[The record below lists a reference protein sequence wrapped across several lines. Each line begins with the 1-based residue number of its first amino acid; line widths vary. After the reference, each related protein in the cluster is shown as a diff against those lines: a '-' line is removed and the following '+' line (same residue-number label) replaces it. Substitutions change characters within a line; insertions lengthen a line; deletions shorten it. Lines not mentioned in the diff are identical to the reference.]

1 MPHGDWDDISAA
13 QKRALRYL
21 ANETAT
27 GSAYA
32 GNMRRYATLP
42 TLRALHR
49 FGLVKSDQDVIQS
62 ETLVTITESGRES
75 AKSWAEGEQ

>member
-1 MPHGDWDDISAA
+1 MPRGDWDDISAA
-13 QKRALRYL
+13 QKKALRYL

-32 GNMRRYATLP
+32 GNMRRYASLA

-49 FGLVKSDQDVIQS
+49 YGLVKADQDAIQS
-62 ETLVTITESGRES
+62 GTVVTITPSGRES
-75 AKSWAEGEQ
+75 AKSWTEGA